1 MSTRLSAR
9 LGRLLNLVPYF
20 LAHPGI
26 SAAEA
31 ARDLGV
37 TPKQVMDDLNQL
49 WVCGLPGYGPGD
61 LIDLSFSEDSI
72 VVTFTAGID
81 RPLRLTST
89 EATAL
94 LVALRSLQEMPG
106 VVDPSAAQS
115 AIAKIEAAAGTAA
128 AADTPDPGPDAGD
141 GAERAGVGSG
151 VADSGVAE
159 AAELPGDDSAA
170 GRVRAALREGRAVHL
185 TYYSASRDTV
195 SERVVDPI
203 RIVLIDEHAYLQAWC
218 RSAEGV
224 RLFRFDRIDAARVL
238 DEAARPPH
246 RALDDD
252 DHLELFE
259 GDPSLP
265 AARLRIAPDYTWLLD
280 YYPLTDVRLLPEG
293 GCEALMRYAS
303 PDWMARLLVG
313 LGAGVQVLD
322 PPALRTA
329 VRARAAAALAAYTE
343 LDRPDPDAGSMPG
356 T

>member
-37 TPKQVMDDLNQL
+37 TPKQVMDDLNLL

-128 AADTPDPGPDAGD
+128 VPTGEHP
-141 GAERAGVGSG
+141 GSG
-151 VADSGVAE
+151 PE
-159 AAELPGDDSAA
+159 APGEDGDDPVA
-170 GRVRAALREGRAVHL
+170 GRVRAAVREHRAVHL

-203 RIVLIDEHAYLQAWC
+203 RIVIIDEHAYLQAWC

-224 RLFRFDRIDAARVL
+224 RLFRFDRIDAATVL
-238 DEAARPPH
+238 DEPARPPH
-246 RALDDD
+246 RALAEDE
-252 DHLELFE
+252 HLELFE

-265 AARLRIAPDYTWLLD
+265 AARLHIAPAYTWVLD
-280 YYPLTDVRLLPEG
+280 YYPLTDVRVLPDG
-293 GCEALMRYAS
+293 SCEALMRYAS
-303 PDWMARLLVG
+303 PDWLARLLVG
-313 LGAGVQVLD
+313 LGAGVRVLD
-322 PPALRTA
+322 PPQLATA
-329 VRARAAAALAAYTE
+329 VRERARAALAAYAA
-343 LDRPDPDAGSMPG
+343 LDADPGVGPG
-356 T
+356 TSPS

>member
-1 MSTRLSAR
+1 MSTPTRLSAR

-26 SAAEA
+26 SAADA

-128 AADTPDPGPDAGD
+128 APTGPVDTAVAPSRPDDP
-141 GAERAGVGSG
+141 V
-151 VADSGVAE
+151 
-159 AAELPGDDSAA
+159 A
-170 GRVRAALREGRAVHL
+170 GRVREAVRDGRVLHL

-195 SERVVDPI
+195 SERDVDPI

-218 RSAEGV
+218 RTAEGV
-224 RLFRFDRIDAARVL
+224 RLFRFDRIDAAVVR
-238 DEAARPPH
+238 DEQARPPH
-246 RALDDD
+246 RALDDNE
-252 DHLELFE
+252 HLELFA
-259 GDPSLP
+259 GDPALP
-265 AARLRIAPDYTWLLD
+265 AARLWIAPGYTWIVD
-280 YYPLTDVRLLPEG
+280 YYPLTEVQVQPDGACV
-293 GCEALMRYAS
+293 ALMRYAS
-303 PDWMARLLVG
+303 PEWMARLLVG
-313 LGAGVQVLD
+313 LGAGVSVLE
-322 PPALRTA
+322 PPELAEAVRT
-329 VRARAAAALAAYTE
+329 RARAGLDAYAE
-343 LDRPDPDAGSMPG
+343 LEDSAG
-356 T
+356 

>member
-72 VVTFTAGID
+72 VVTFTAGIE

-128 AADTPDPGPDAGD
+128 LPADTATTDTATAATAEPDPEPAGD
-141 GAERAGVGSG
+141 S
-151 VADSGVAE
+151 D
-159 AAELPGDDSAA
+159 AA
-170 GRVRAALREGRAVHL
+170 GQVRAAVRDGRAVHL

-195 SERVVDPI
+195 SERDVDPI
-203 RIVLIDEHAYLQAWC
+203 RIVIIDEHAYLQAWC

-224 RLFRFDRIDAARVL
+224 RLFRFDRIDAATVL
-238 DEAARPPH
+238 DEPTRPPH
-246 RALDDD
+246 RAITDDE
-252 DHLELFE
+252 HLELFE

-265 AARLRIAPDYTWLLD
+265 AARLRIAPSYTWLLD
-280 YYPLTDVRLLPEG
+280 YYPLTDVQVLSDGR
-293 GCEALMRYAS
+293 CEASMRYAS
-303 PDWMARLLVG
+303 PGWMARLLVG

-322 PPALRTA
+322 PPELRAA
-329 VRARAAAALAAYTE
+329 VRARAEAALAAYAE
-343 LDRPDPDAGSMPG
+343 LDGENPARGAGP
-356 T
+356 TP

>member
-72 VVTFTAGID
+72 VVTFTAGIE

-128 AADTPDPGPDAGD
+128 LPADAATAATAEPDPEAAADSD
-141 GAERAGVGSG
+141 
-151 VADSGVAE
+151 
-159 AAELPGDDSAA
+159 AA
-170 GRVRAALREGRAVHL
+170 GQVRAAVRDGRAVHL

-195 SERVVDPI
+195 SERDVDPI
-203 RIVLIDEHAYLQAWC
+203 RIVIIDEHAYLQAWC

-224 RLFRFDRIDAARVL
+224 RLFRFDRIDAATVL
-238 DEAARPPH
+238 DEPARPPH
-246 RALDDD
+246 RAITDDE
-252 DHLELFE
+252 HLELFE

-265 AARLRIAPDYTWLLD
+265 AARLRIAPAYTWLLD
-280 YYPLTDVRLLPEG
+280 YYPLTDVQVLPDG
-293 GCEALMRYAS
+293 SCEASMRYAS
-303 PDWMARLLVG
+303 PGWMARLLVG

-322 PPALRTA
+322 PPELRAA
-329 VRARAAAALAAYTE
+329 VRARAEAALAAYAE
-343 LDRPDPDAGSMPG
+343 LGREDATRGAGP
-356 T
+356 TP

>member
-106 VVDPSAAQS
+106 VVDPSAAQA

-128 AADTPDPGPDAGD
+128 TPADIVADPEPGTAGD
-141 GAERAGVGSG
+141 S
-151 VADSGVAE
+151 D
-159 AAELPGDDSAA
+159 AA
-170 GRVRAALREGRAVHL
+170 GQVRAAVRDGRAVHV

-195 SERVVDPI
+195 SERDVDPI
-203 RIVLIDEHAYLQAWC
+203 RIVIIDEHAYLQAWC

-224 RLFRFDRIDAARVL
+224 RLFRVDRIDAATVL
-238 DEAARPPH
+238 DEPARPPH
-246 RALDDD
+246 RAITDDE
-252 DHLELFE
+252 HLELFE

-265 AARLRIAPDYTWLLD
+265 AARLRIAPAYTWLLD
-280 YYPLTDVRLLPEG
+280 YYPLTEVQVRSDG
-293 GCEALMRYAS
+293 SCEASMRYAS
-303 PDWMARLLVG
+303 PAWMARLLVG
-313 LGAGVQVLD
+313 FGAGVRVLD
-322 PPALRTA
+322 PPPLRAA
-329 VRARAAAALAAYTE
+329 VRARAESALAAYAD
-343 LDRPDPDAGSMPG
+343 LDREDAARG
-356 T
+356 TGPSS

>member
-72 VVTFTAGID
+72 VVTFTAGIE

-115 AIAKIEAAAGTAA
+115 AIAKIEAAAGTATTDTATA
-128 AADTPDPGPDAGD
+128 ATAEPDPEAAGD
-141 GAERAGVGSG
+141 S
-151 VADSGVAE
+151 D
-159 AAELPGDDSAA
+159 AA
-170 GRVRAALREGRAVHL
+170 GQVRAAVRDGRAVHL

-195 SERVVDPI
+195 SERDVDPI
-203 RIVLIDEHAYLQAWC
+203 RIVIIDEHAYLQAWC

-224 RLFRFDRIDAARVL
+224 RLFRFDRIDAATVL
-238 DEAARPPH
+238 DEPTRPPH
-246 RALDDD
+246 RAITDDE
-252 DHLELFE
+252 HLELFE

-265 AARLRIAPDYTWLLD
+265 AARLRIAPSYTWLLD
-280 YYPLTDVRLLPEG
+280 YYPLTDVQVLSDGR
-293 GCEALMRYAS
+293 CEASMRYAS
-303 PDWMARLLVG
+303 PGWMARLLVG

-322 PPALRTA
+322 PPELRAA
-329 VRARAAAALAAYTE
+329 VRARAEAALAAYAE
-343 LDRPDPDAGSMPG
+343 LDGENPARGAGP
-356 T
+356 TP